1 LPATQP
7 FSIIA
12 PATEPTQALP
22 LPFGATVAV
31 YPIASLPLATMIPQS
46 NKAKAKDDELKRVA
60 EFLVDPT
67 Q

>member
-7 FSIIA
+7 FTVIA

-22 LPFGATVAV
+22 LLFGATVAI

-46 NKAKAKDDELKRVA
+46 NKAKAKDNELKRIA
-60 EFLVDPT
+60 NFLVDPM